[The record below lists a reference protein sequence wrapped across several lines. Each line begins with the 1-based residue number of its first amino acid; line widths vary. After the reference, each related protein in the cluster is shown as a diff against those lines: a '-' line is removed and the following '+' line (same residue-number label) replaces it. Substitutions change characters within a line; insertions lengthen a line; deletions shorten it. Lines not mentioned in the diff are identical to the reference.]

1 MTFKRHQRMCQR
13 INEENQLDDY
23 KVIFKQWEDLKII
36 EEVPETE
43 IDNLSYYLPHRPL
56 IRRTSQ
62 TMKVRPVF
70 DASARE
76 RNQPSLNDCLNRGP
90 NLIELIPDIIDRF
103 RLYSVGLSSDIEK
116 AFLQLSIIPKRR
128 DYLRFFLPTLEEP
141 MIYRHCRVVFGVC
154 SSLFQLFASIEHLL
168 NNSPADFDD
177 VTQKLK
183 HSFYVD
189 NCVTGVHDI
198 KQQESF
204 ITKATEVMA
213 QGNLRVGKVMFQVI
227 VFPVVQV

>member
-23 KVIFKQWEDLKII
+23 KVVFKQWEDLKVI
-36 EEVPETE
+36 EIVPVTE
-43 IDNLSYYLPHRPL
+43 IDNLSYYLPCRSVIKH
-56 IRRTSQ
+56 TSQ

-116 AFLQLSIIPKRR
+116 AFLQLSIIPEHR

-141 MIYRHCRVVFGVC
+141 MIYRHCRVVFGIC
-154 SSLFQLFASIEHLL
+154 SSLRSNSLQSIEHLL
-168 NNSPADFDD
+168 DNSPAEFDD

-198 KQQESF
+198 SNSKK
-204 ITKATEVMA
+204 I
-213 QGNLRVGKVMFQVI
+213 L
-227 VFPVVQV
+227 